1 MAKVTLP
8 VATAFMRL
16 RAPELAP
23 IVAHLEAELSEAREQ
38 ASLLADD
45 LQLRR
50 AQGRAQLAKELLDL
64 IDNAQAIAAKLNAS
78 R

>member
-8 VATAFMRL
+8 IATAFIRL
-16 RAPELAP
+16 GAPEFADIRKHLAN
-23 IVAHLEAELSEAREQ
+23 ELDEARDQTAVLGDE
-38 ASLLADD
+38 

-64 IDNAQAIAAKLNAS
+64 IDNAQLLAAKLNAS